1 MGSTP
6 TVSASEKGAAQL
18 TSDTSEILL
27 HFLMQQQRMICELC
41 RNDLLLIESILSGQS
56 PEGLAA
62 AAEVVR
68 ATLYSVDEL
77 GDKIEQ
83 ADSQSRG
90 R

>member
-1 MGSTP
+1 VGSTP
-6 TVSASEKGAAQL
+6 IVSASEKEPPNL

-41 RNDLLLIESILSGQS
+41 RNDLLLIESILSGQA

-62 AAEVVR
+62 AAAVVR